1 MFFRKFGNLHKV
13 ERSYQKCFGQRLLSG
28 LGICS
33 SVFWANC
40 SFFAK
45 KWANE
50 RLAKTTR
57 DLLIPSIFG
66 WSFLVS
72 DLSELLMVAHCWWA
86 TWAIRSHH
94 SFLVSDLSNLLTS
107 LIKKERMRKL
117 LVKKSYKNVQ
127 KYTVLVKFCWANS
140 LFFVSKR
147 ANERFAQK
155 KQANR
160 SIAHLSWATWAFC
173 SWSPFWH
180 ERPERF
186 AHSCSFD
193 LSDLSKWMS
202 DDRMSEFPTLLFG
215 PNEI

>member
-1 MFFRKFGNLHKV
+1 MRGGKNESLQKNILSGIKFIKKQLLFWIRFFENSTYLTVHCVFCMFEMFFRKFGNLHKV

-66 WSFLVS
+66 WYFLVS

-107 LIKKERMRKL
+107 LIKKGE
-117 LVKKSYKNVQ
+117 
-127 KYTVLVKFCWANS
+127 
-140 LFFVSKR
+140 
-147 ANERFAQK
+147 NEK
-155 KQANR
+155 
-160 SIAHLSWATWAFC
+160 IA
-173 SWSPFWH
+173 
-180 ERPERF
+180 R
-186 AHSCSFD
+186 
-193 LSDLSKWMS
+193 
-202 DDRMSEFPTLLFG
+202 
-215 PNEI
+215 